1 MGFKIKYHLFFVLAC
16 VTFSCKKESVNT
28 TTGNITLNIT
38 ALHHNWPVHFLD
50 VYLKYDTTSWP
61 GTDPTLYDAVT
72 QTGQN
77 GNCSFDKLYTGTY
90 YIYATGYDPAV
101 DTTVI
106 GYLPVVITRDN
117 ITDHALSVTMYVSET
132 H

>member
-1 MGFKIKYHLFFVLAC
+1 MGCKIKYLLFVALAVLA
-16 VTFSCKKESVNT
+16 VSCKKETVGT
-28 TTGNITLNIT
+28 TSGNITLNIT
-38 ALHHNWPVHFLD
+38 ALHHSWPVHYLR

-61 GTDPTLYDAVT
+61 GTVTGLYDDST
-72 QTGQN
+72 ETSQN
-77 GNCSFDKLYTGTY
+77 GNCSFGNLYTGNY

-106 GYLPVVITRDN
+106 GYMPVAITKDN